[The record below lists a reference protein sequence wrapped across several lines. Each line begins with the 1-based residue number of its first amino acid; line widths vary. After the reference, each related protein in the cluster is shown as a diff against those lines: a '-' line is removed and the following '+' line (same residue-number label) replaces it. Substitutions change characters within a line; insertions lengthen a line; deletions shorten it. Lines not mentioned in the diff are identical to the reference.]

1 MGIAISRRDFLRDS
15 LAALGFTAL
24 PGGFLFAAPEGWK
37 PEKKPNLVFG
47 VLSDTHLRTR
57 HGPTGKPGLNWPHKY
72 FRNALEYFKLRGVDA
87 VINCGDMAHRGQVEE
102 LQYHANV
109 WNRVFGR
116 NGGPVKLFVC
126 GNHDT
131 DGAEYGN
138 FVANKY
144 PDPKER
150 AKHVLAT
157 DMAANWERIWGEKY
171 EPVWH
176 KEVKG
181 YHFFGRHQR
190 VDDGELV
197 RLVNETGKTVRLDDP
212 LRPFFFMTHSRP
224 RAPLRKRVSANRNAV
239 AFFGHNHWSIANW
252 NMAYLYYNRLPCFEC
267 ASCEPRGCAAIV
279 GDGWI
284 TKAKLEGRNPANV
297 GKGRQGYVVCLYDD
311 MMVLER
317 HEFSDGEASLG
328 ADWVMPLGRS
338 RPHPLA
344 KTELKKAIGEPQFRK
359 GAKLEVA
366 GVGNSIDNA
375 ENDFAKG
382 ARAAPPA
389 QSNRAEALASAGKEV
404 VSSCCSGCFQS
415 IKISIPL
422 ADGNPAS
429 RVYAYE
435 VVVVDEKVAA
445 DAPKLLKA
453 VYAAGCNVGIGR
465 EPNSGVTELEIT
477 EKELR
482 AAGPMHQALIA
493 VRPLSSLGTA
503 GRAITAKLKLS

>member
-1 MGIAISRRDFLRDS
+1 MTRRDFFKEAF
-15 LAALGFTAL
+15 AALGFSAL

-87 VINCGDMAHRGQVEE
+87 VINCGDMAHRGQVKE

-138 FVANKY
+138 FVASKY

-267 ASCEPRGCAAIV
+267 ASCEPRGCSALV
-279 GDGWI
+279 GDAWI
-284 TKAKLEGRNPANV
+284 TKAKLEGREKANT
-297 GKGRQGYVVCLYDD
+297 GKGRQGYVVCMYDD

-317 HEFSDGEASLG
+317 HEFSDGESSLG
-328 ADWVMPLGRS
+328 ADWVMPLGKRN
-338 RPHPLA
+338 PHPLS
-344 KTELKKAIGEPQFRK
+344 KDELKKVIGEPQFRK
-359 GAKLEVA
+359 GAKLEVENVA
-366 GVGNSIDNA
+366 NVEILPNANIQSQLETGNIGIGNTG
-375 ENDFAKG
+375 NIG
-382 ARAAPPA
+382 
-389 QSNRAEALASAGKEV
+389 NIV
-404 VSSCCSGCFQS
+404 
-415 IKISIPL
+415 IKIPL
-422 ADGNPAS
+422 ADGNPDS

-435 VVVVDEKVAA
+435 VEVTGDEGT
-445 DAPKLLKA
+445 PKLYKA
-453 VYAAGCNVGIGR
+453 VYAAGCNMGIGH
-465 EPNSGVTELEIT
+465 EPNGGVTTLDIPKSELPPGKT
-477 EKELR
+477 LTF
-482 AAGPMHQALIA
+482 A
-493 VRPLSSLGTA
+493 VRPLTSLGTF
-503 GRAITAKLKLS
+503 GKAISAEFKPCET

>member
-1 MGIAISRRDFLRDS
+1 MTRRDFFKEAF
-15 LAALGFTAL
+15 AALGFSAL

-138 FVANKY
+138 FVASKY

-267 ASCEPRGCAAIV
+267 ASCEPRGCSALV
-279 GDGWI
+279 GDAWI
-284 TKAKLEGRNPANV
+284 TKAKLEGREKANT
-297 GKGRQGYVVCLYDD
+297 GKGRQGYVVCMYDD

-317 HEFSDGEASLG
+317 HEFSDGESSLG
-328 ADWVMPLGRS
+328 ADWVMPLGKRN
-338 RPHPLA
+338 PHPLS
-344 KTELKKAIGEPQFRK
+344 KDELKKVIGEPQFRD
-359 GAKLEVA
+359 GAKLEVENVA
-366 GVGNSIDNA
+366 NVEILPNANIQSQLETGNIGIGNTG
-375 ENDFAKG
+375 NI
-382 ARAAPPA
+382 
-389 QSNRAEALASAGKEV
+389 V
-404 VSSCCSGCFQS
+404 
-415 IKISIPL
+415 IKIPL
-422 ADGNPAS
+422 ADGNPDS

-435 VVVVDEKVAA
+435 VVVVGDKGT
-445 DAPKLLKA
+445 PKLHKA
-453 VYAAGCNVGIGR
+453 IYAAGCNMGIGH
-465 EPNSGVTELEIT
+465 EPNGGVTTLEIA
-477 EKELR
+477 KDELPPGKTLTI
-482 AAGPMHQALIA
+482 AA
-493 VRPLSSLGTA
+493 RPLSSLGTS
-503 GRAITAKLKLS
+503 GKAISAEFKPCET